1 MNLYTAHALLVRLAT
16 PSRASFD
23 VSPYAWTS
31 PPVPSRVP
39 PKYLTTTH
47 MMSDSPDP
55 LRLNSIGF
63 PAVPDGSPLS
73 LLLSCLDDPSYT
85 AAQQ

>member
-1 MNLYTAHALLVRLAT
+1 
-16 PSRASFD
+16 
-23 VSPYAWTS
+23 
-31 PPVPSRVP
+31 
-39 PKYLTTTH
+39 